1 MHGRGGQSV
10 SGHCRQEVQG
20 AGSSALSS
28 SVSGADFTN
37 TFYLLSSF
45 PVEPGS
51 QGLADF
57 LTALTAQCASLEELR
72 LAFRPQMDP
81 RWVLGCCFHGVCFR
95 KGTFRT
101 EHMGGRALRECW
113 TVSWAPGGPHGRSTP
128 KTGGPV
134 PSPWQR
140 PTAQRT
146 AILPLVW
153 GGQMAQARS
162 PQSALGQLPR
172 PALGPAQEEPVALRF
187 LPGCAFCT
195 IAQWEKHVP
204 RVQPTFKMRPETCFN
219 KRANRLG
226 PRGI

>member
-1 MHGRGGQSV
+1 M

-28 SVSGADFTN
+28 SISGADFTN

-51 QGLADF
+51 LGLADF
-57 LTALTAQCASLEELR
+57 LTALTTQCASLEELR

-81 RWVLGCCFHGVCFR
+81 RWVLGSCFHGVCFR

-101 EHMGGRALRECW
+101 EHMGGLALRECW

-128 KTGGPV
+128 KTGGWSCPFSV
-134 PSPWQR
+134 AETHWSEDSDIAIGMGR
-140 PTAQRT
+140 PDGT
-146 AILPLVW
+146 
-153 GGQMAQARS
+153 GQMA
-162 PQSALGQLPR
+162 
-172 PALGPAQEEPVALRF
+172 PALGPAQDEPMGPQAPIRLCF
-187 LPGCAFCT
+187 LHHRPVGKACPEGAAHVQDET
-195 IAQWEKHVP
+195 WEI
-204 RVQPTFKMRPETCFN
+204 CFN

-226 PRGI
+226 PRRI